1 MEHEYHV
8 VSLVVHANPDKH
20 QLVVEQLQQLSGAE
34 LVTHTKEHKYVVVI
48 EGSTRQQVLD
58 GIEAVQAMNGI
69 VSTTLAYHQ
78 VDQLDSE
85 NAA

>member
-1 MEHEYHV
+1 MEQEYHV
-8 VSLVVHANPDKH
+8 VSLVVHANPEKH
-20 QLVVEQLQQLSGAE
+20 EQVVSQLSALRGTE
-34 LVTHTKEHKYVVVI
+34 LVTHTEDHKYVVVI

-58 GIEAVQAMNGI
+58 GIEAIQAMNGI
-69 VSTTLAYHQ
+69 LSTTLAYHQ